1 MWEETFEAY
10 LGTLLQKPSNQLFT
24 REKTERIINFLMNG
38 KTDSDI
44 SCLWALI
51 FPLSEIIRPCFPHA
65 SRKNHTVMMFNSTK
79 HSNTNNFSTS
89 LQLPGIRKTNDWR
102 EYTVCASHIKNY
114 IPFRGICVH
123 LHLCRFVGMSCLI
136 FSFLY
141 SLS

>member
-1 MWEETFEAY
+1 MSRLYRSRVNSWFDGFCNKVPKYA
-10 LGTLLQKPSNQLFT
+10 SNVSSHILFT
-24 REKTERIINFLMNG
+24 GDYFNNFI
-38 KTDSDI
+38 DSDI

-114 IPFRGICVH
+114 IPFRGICNK
-123 LHLCRFVGMSCLI
+123 
-136 FSFLY
+136 Y
-141 SLS
+141 S